1 MTQLDFNA
9 NNCFVCGPDNPIG
22 LKIKFTID
30 DDEVCRGRFTP
41 KENHVGYQNT
51 THGGIIFSLLDDVMA
66 NWLFLQ
72 NKVAQTA
79 QCDLRHRKPLPIHTK
94 VNLEGRCI
102 KQKGK
107 VTFMH
112 GKVIL
117 DATGDLIAESHAKFM
132 LISNL

>member
-66 NWLFLQ
+66 NWLFLKNQ
-72 NKVAQTA
+72 VAQTA
-79 QCDLRHRKPLPIHTK
+79 QCDLRYRQALPINNE
-94 VNLEGRCI
+94 VLLEGRC
-102 KQKGK
+102 KKTK
-107 VTFMH
+107 SRVDFMQ
-112 GKVIL
+112 GRVL
-117 DATGDLIAESHAKFM
+117 LASDLTVIAESEAKFM
-132 LISNL
+132 IISK